1 MKLLW
6 RAARRSKSREEKVA
20 MERAHKK
27 GNGKGEVEG
36 KEEDRRV
43 VSVVKAG
50 RCSRGCAVPVT
61 RRRSQAD
68 ISAVVVPE

>member
-1 MKLLW
+1 
-6 RAARRSKSREEKVA
+6 

-27 GNGKGEVEG
+27 GNEKREVEG

-43 VSVVKAG
+43 VSVVEAG
-50 RCSRGCAVPVT
+50 RCSRGCAAPVT

-68 ISAVVVPE
+68 MSAVVVPE